1 MMLSLSLIACGGS
14 SKTVEQKSG
23 KLLSSTLVANHAK
36 NAVRV
41 NGVNAKYAVN
51 VYRIIYETKNQQG
64 NYIRASGLLIIPQKG
79 AQAKSPTL
87 LYHHGTQYEN
97 RQAPSVNIYNAS
109 NHVLPAYIGF
119 ITVAPDYIGYGESL
133 NEQHPYLITK
143 LTASASID
151 MLRASHAFL
160 KQENI
165 LSNKQLFLGGYS
177 QGGAATL
184 ASQKM
189 LEEEF
194 ANEFTVTA
202 SSAGAGSYAPSDDL
216 IQTSQDILDNYDS
229 YQFKRLS
236 NIGLIFKSM
245 DSVYSLN
252 MMDRIFQPD
261 YVADSGFIVVFLFIY
276 YLLLKLLIF

>member
-1 MMLSLSLIACGGS
+1 
-14 SKTVEQKSG
+14 
-23 KLLSSTLVANHAK
+23 
-36 NAVRV
+36 
-41 NGVNAKYAVN
+41 
-51 VYRIIYETKNQQG
+51 
-64 NYIRASGLLIIPQKG
+64 
-79 AQAKSPTL
+79 
-87 LYHHGTQYEN
+87 
-97 RQAPSVNIYNAS
+97 
-109 NHVLPAYIGF
+109 
-119 ITVAPDYIGYGESL
+119 
-133 NEQHPYLITK
+133 
-143 LTASASID
+143 
-151 MLRASHAFL
+151 
-160 KQENI
+160 
-165 LSNKQLFLGGYS
+165 
-177 QGGAATL
+177 
-184 ASQKM
+184 M